1 MAQTALRSSMMAST
15 SYSTKSPILTARP
28 TVHNGSRRQARA
40 MAYRGGNCGPNAYG
54 RNPWMRG
61 GFQMNPNDM
70 AAAGGV
76 IADFMD
82 MAQKF
87 QASNPGFPQN
97 GPNPTM
103 QLPLLVDLEESEE
116 VYTLTADVPG
126 LQKSDLKITV
136 NKKDRTLTI
145 GGERKRASKATAE
158 PVDAPEQK
166 QEQPKQQQQFRQR
179 HERIMGKFSRT
190 LQRLPEDADL
200 TAVSARV
207 EKGVLTITVKKTEQ
221 RRYEDFVEI
230 NVD

>member
-1 MAQTALRSSMMAST
+1 
-15 SYSTKSPILTARP
+15 
-28 TVHNGSRRQARA
+28 
-40 MAYRGGNCGPNAYG
+40 
-54 RNPWMRG
+54 
-61 GFQMNPNDM
+61 MNPNDM

-82 MAQKF
+82 MAQKW
-87 QASNPGFPQN
+87 QASNPGSPQS
-97 GPNPTM
+97 GPGPSSTM

-158 PVDAPEQK
+158 PVDTESQK

-221 RRYEDFVEI
+221 RRYDDFVEI

>member
-1 MAQTALRSSMMAST
+1 
-15 SYSTKSPILTARP
+15 
-28 TVHNGSRRQARA
+28 
-40 MAYRGGNCGPNAYG
+40 
-54 RNPWMRG
+54 
-61 GFQMNPNDM
+61 MNPNDM

-82 MAQKF
+82 MAQKW

-97 GPNPTM
+97 GPSPAM
-103 QLPLLVDLEESEE
+103 QLPLLVDLEENEE

-145 GGERKRASKATAE
+145 SGERKRATKAIAE
-158 PVDAPEQK
+158 PVDAQK
-166 QEQPKQQQQFRQR
+166 QEQEQAKQQQQQFRQR
-179 HERIMGKFSRT
+179 NERIMGKFQRT

-200 TAVSARV
+200 SAVSARV